1 MLPLYRLETWLFMSP
16 LKCSNFFSVSSLK
29 EPPGEMGIR
38 EIVLGKPDAQVSPTP
53 RAGATPP
60 SPGGLQGH
68 LHVMPA
74 G

>member
-38 EIVLGKPDAQVSPTP
+38 EIVLGKPDAQVSPLQELEP
-53 RAGATPP
+53 PHPPQGACRATC
-60 SPGGLQGH
+60 
-68 LHVMPA
+68 M
-74 G
+74 